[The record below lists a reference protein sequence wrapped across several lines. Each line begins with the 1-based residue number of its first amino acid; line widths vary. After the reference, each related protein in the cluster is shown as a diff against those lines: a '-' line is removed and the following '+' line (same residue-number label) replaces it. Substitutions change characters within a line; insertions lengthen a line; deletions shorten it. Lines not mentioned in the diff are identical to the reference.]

1 MNKKTV
7 TTVVLGL
14 FLGGLSGC
22 GSAPEVLDPDGR
34 AYAILHL
41 SFDS

>member
-1 MNKKTV
+1 MKQKTL
-7 TTVVLGL
+7 TTLVLGI

-41 SFDS
+41 AFDS